1 MKPKRDPQMK
11 PGEKTHQKIPIH
23 ALSFLRDAL
32 AAAENVRARAE
43 EESTTTKID
52 LEMRVAQL
60 NEALAAVERANSET
74 ARAGT
79 FE

>member
-1 MKPKRDPQMK
+1 V
-11 PGEKTHQKIPIH
+11 H
-23 ALSFLRDAL
+23 AL
-32 AAAENVRARAE
+32 AE

-79 FE
+79 F